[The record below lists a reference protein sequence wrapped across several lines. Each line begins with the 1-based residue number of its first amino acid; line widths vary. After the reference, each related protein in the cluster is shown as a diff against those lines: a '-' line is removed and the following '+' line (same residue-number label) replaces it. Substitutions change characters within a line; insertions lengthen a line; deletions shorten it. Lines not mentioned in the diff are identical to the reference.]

1 MLEKNLPSR
10 PIPAFDP
17 SLFVGRC
24 LPEKGVVAGGSP
36 ASPPDPPSFLRS
48 SVMPIGVV
56 CRSCDRSIKV
66 KDDLAGRRVKCPGCG
81 KLLAIPDE
89 EVDDRPLRK
98 RDRDREEEE
107 NDRPRRRNGNERSKR
122 GLIIGLSLGGGVLV
136 VGLTVLLIVL
146 LGSRDNPNVTEEN
159 FDKIKPC
166 MSQEEVE
173 KILGKGE
180 KVSYNAV
187 NEALHARPSKNPST
201 GNAQTYR
208 WKNKSDTIL
217 LVIAPSRGAPGKGVG
232 IGWFV
237 REQKQGQPKHKGL
250 GFGKLE

>member
-1 MLEKNLPSR
+1 
-10 PIPAFDP
+10 
-17 SLFVGRC
+17 
-24 LPEKGVVAGGSP
+24 
-36 ASPPDPPSFLRS
+36 
-48 SVMPIGVV
+48 MPIGVE
-56 CRSCDRSIKV
+56 CHSCDRSIKV
-66 KDDLAGRRVKCPGCG
+66 KDDLAGGRIKCPGCG
-81 KLLAIPDE
+81 KVLAVPDDAE
-89 EVDDRPLRK
+89 DERPRRK
-98 RDRDREEEE
+98 RTREMEDDED
-107 NDRPRRRNGNERSKR
+107 DRPRRRGANKRSKK
-122 GLIIGLSLGGGVLV
+122 GLIIGLSVGGGVLA
-136 VGLTVLLIVL
+136 VGLVILLIVL

-159 FDKIKPC
+159 FDKIKPG

-187 NEALHARPSKNPST
+187 NKALHARLSSNPST

-217 LVIAPSRGAPGKGVG
+217 LVIAPSGGGPGKGVG

-237 REQKQGQPKHKGL
+237 REQKQGQPKHKML